1 MSFTSAGEVMMNDE
15 ERENPQD
22 VNHAGLVRSCKDCG
36 INPWEYF
43 DDGLRRIMS
52 QPVTR
57 LRELLPDQWKPLPKD
72 ERGLI
77 LAAKA

>member
-1 MSFTSAGEVMMNDE
+1 MSDPKMPRWQHWAQFRFAVVGGLLSSPPEGGH
-15 ERENPQD
+15 P
-22 VNHAGLVRSCKDCG
+22 VN
-36 INPWEYF
+36 
-43 DDGLRRIMS
+43 
-52 QPVTR
+52 R

>member
-1 MSFTSAGEVMMNDE
+1 MPRWQHWAQFRFAVVGGLLSSPPEGGH
-15 ERENPQD
+15 P
-22 VNHAGLVRSCKDCG
+22 VN
-36 INPWEYF
+36 
-43 DDGLRRIMS
+43 
-52 QPVTR
+52 R

>member
-1 MSFTSAGEVMMNDE
+1 M
-15 ERENPQD
+15 
-22 VNHAGLVRSCKDCG
+22 L
-36 INPWEYF
+36 W
-43 DDGLRRIMS
+43 RIMS
-52 QPVTR
+52 HPVNR